1 MVHGSLMAL
10 MAFMALIVMVMV
22 MMAGGGIG
30 YWYLELGGTCTSSS
44 TS

>member
-1 MVHGSLMAL
+1 MVNGNGK
-10 MAFMALIVMVMV
+10 MV

-30 YWYLELGGTCTSSS
+30 YWYLELGDTCTSSS